1 MNKFLKPIL
10 AFILFIVLQVV
21 ASFVVMGI
29 VAATNADFVNAV
41 KSADSVAMNQ
51 ATNNLINPTVLSLAL
66 ILSSV
71 LTIIAMIWPLRMFN
85 ITRDCKSAKLSFGI
99 GAIAVIGAIVG
110 IIGTNIL
117 SEFLDLPNF
126 LEAQLEGMFSS
137 VLGVLVIGV
146 VGPIAEEVVFRA
158 SILGYMLRKG
168 VDKWVAIIVSSF
180 IFGIMHFNPAQIP
193 FAMIVG
199 IILGV
204 IYYRTGNILLTSLIH
219 ILNNSVACLLNNIYG
234 EDYKITEGCETISA
248 IIGVAM
254 LALSA
259 FMLYKFWLSTKQV
272 SFAENYDE

>member
-110 IIGTNIL
+110 IMGTNIL

-272 SFAENYDE
+272 SFAKNYDE

>member
-110 IIGTNIL
+110 IMGTNIL

-168 VDKWVAIIVSSF
+168 VDKWGAIIVSSF

>member
-85 ITRDCKSAKLSFGI
+85 ITRDCKLAKLSFGI

-110 IIGTNIL
+110 IMGTNIL

-219 ILNNSVACLLNNIYG
+219 ILNNSVACLLDNIYG

>member
-41 KSADSVAMNQ
+41 KSVDSVAMNQ

-110 IIGTNIL
+110 IMGTNIL

-272 SFAENYDE
+272 SFAKNYDE

>member
-85 ITRDCKSAKLSFGI
+85 ITRDCKLAKLSFGI

-110 IIGTNIL
+110 IMGTNIL

-168 VDKWVAIIVSSF
+168 VDKWGAIIVSSF

>member
-110 IIGTNIL
+110 IMGTNIL

>member
-85 ITRDCKSAKLSFGI
+85 ITRDCKSAKLSLGI

-110 IIGTNIL
+110 IMGTNIL

-168 VDKWVAIIVSSF
+168 VDKWGAIIVSSF